1 MVSTDNPGVPMSET
15 SRARTHHIPPLNRNG
30 MMLVNVA
37 SDHDVTGANRTRP
50 ILPGTVDASRTSDG
64 VHDRKSGGGG
74 IRMPAPR
81 CRAMRRAGR
90 FPWRPDRYVA
100 GVNRQSFVCGAIRSE
115 CPRQE
120 RHPDETG
127 DVGGLRRRVGLATR
141 RCRKLARR
149 MCARNAAAQYPSRV

>member
-1 MVSTDNPGVPMSET
+1 
-15 SRARTHHIPPLNRNG
+15 
-30 MMLVNVA
+30 MLVNVA
-37 SDHDVTGANRTRP
+37 PDHDVTGANRTRP

-64 VHDRKSGGGG
+64 VHDRKSGGAEFACQPRDVGQCAAQADSLGDPTDTSQEFIGSPSFGG
-74 IRMPAPR
+74 A
-81 CRAMRRAGR
+81 
-90 FPWRPDRYVA
+90 
-100 GVNRQSFVCGAIRSE
+100 NRSE